1 MKNGY
6 KIWDADTHVRP
17 TAETLSQF
25 LSAEI
30 RDRFPPEKYW
40 TPRRV
45 GMAGERYQEPLK
57 HYYRVSE
64 GGEGGGWG
72 SRPPRRL
79 GEAGPR
85 PNEERQFQTFMG
97 SRFPT
102 DGGGDD
108 RGDIRLKDMDEEG
121 TDVHTIVHG
130 GANGNADLEV
140 EAEFIR
146 AEHRYMDAFCSADP
160 HRLKS
165 LIVVTPRQMEF
176 SLQQIHEWGK
186 KPWAVGVIP
195 SLPLDYPLDH
205 PDMDEIWKAAQDE
218 GLTIVH
224 HSFAAGY
231 PGYRDLWDSPFIGRT
246 ASHPWA
252 AQRAVAA
259 FVGSGIM
266 DRFPELNFCI
276 LESGFGWLPS
286 WAARM
291 DDQMIYMGYVAEGL
305 KHKPSEY
312 LTSGRFFAGVV
323 LNEGEPMARMVTE
336 YMGDG
341 ILMMGTDYPH
351 AESRFPE
358 STEQVLSWES
368 LGEQQLRK
376 LLWDNPVRCFGEP

>member
-1 MKNGY
+1 MRDSF
-6 KIWDADTHVRP
+6 KIWDTDTHVRP
-17 TAETLSQF
+17 TAETIEKY
-25 LSAEI
+25 LSAPMRE
-30 RDRFPPEKYW
+30 RFADEKYW
-40 TPRRV
+40 TKRRV
-45 GMAGERYQEPLK
+45 GMAGERYEEPLK
-57 HYYRVSE
+57 HYYRLGS
-64 GGEGGGWG
+64 GEGGGWG

-97 SRFPT
+97 TRFPT

-108 RGDIRLKDMDEEG
+108 RGDLRLKDMDEEG

-130 GANGNADLEV
+130 AHGNADVEV

-146 AEHRYMDAFCSADP
+146 AEHRYIDAFCSADP

-165 LIVVTPRQMEF
+165 LIVVTPRQMDF
-176 SLQQIHEWGK
+176 SVQQIHEWAK

-195 SLPLDYPLDH
+195 SLPLDYPIDH
-205 PDMDEIWKAAQDE
+205 PDMDAIWKTAQEE

-231 PGYRDLWDSPFIGRT
+231 PGYRDLWDNPFLGRT

-259 FVGSGIM
+259 FVGGGIM
-266 DRFPELNFCI
+266 DRFPDLKFCI

-291 DDQMIYMGYVAEGL
+291 DDQQIYMGYLAEGL

-312 LTSGRFFAGVV
+312 LMNGRFHAGIV
-323 LNEGEPMARMVTE
+323 LNEGEPMVRMVTE
-336 YMGDG
+336 HMGNSV
-341 ILMMGTDYPH
+341 LMMGTDYPH
-351 AESRFPE
+351 AESRFPL
-358 STEQVLSWES
+358 STQQVLSWETIS
-368 LGEQQLRK
+368 SDNMRK
-376 LLWDNPVRCFGEP
+376 MLWDNAVNCFGQP

>member
-6 KIWDADTHVRP
+6 KIWDTDTHVRP
-17 TAETLSQF
+17 TAETIEQF
-25 LSAEI
+25 LSAPI
-30 RDRFPPEKYW
+30 REQFADPKYR

-57 HYYRVSE
+57 HYFRI
-64 GGEGGGWG
+64 GEGGGGEGWG
-72 SRPPRRL
+72 SKPPRRL

-108 RGDIRLKDMDEEG
+108 RGDVRLRDMDEEG
-121 TDVHTIVHG
+121 TDVHTIVHSAHG
-130 GANGNADLEV
+130 SADPEV

-146 AEHRYMDAFCSADP
+146 AEHRYMDAFCGADP

-165 LIVVTPRQMEF
+165 LIVVTPRQMEL
-176 SLQQIHEWGK
+176 SVQQIHEWGK
-186 KPWAVGVIP
+186 KPWSVGVIP
-195 SLPLDYPLDH
+195 SLPLDYPIDH
-205 PDMDEIWKAAQDE
+205 PDMDAIWRAAQE
-218 GLTIVH
+218 EALTIVH

-266 DRFPELNFCI
+266 DRFPDLKFCI

-305 KHKPSEY
+305 KHRPSEY
-312 LTSGRFFAGVV
+312 LENGRFFAGIV
-323 LNEGEPMARMVTE
+323 LNEGEPMVRMVTE

-341 ILMMGTDYPH
+341 ILMLGTDYPH

-358 STEQVLSWES
+358 SINQVMSFES
-368 LGEQQLRK
+368 IQNGQMHK
-376 LLWDNPVRCFGEP
+376 LLYDNAVRCFGEP

>member
-1 MKNGY
+1 MRGNF
-6 KIWDADTHVRP
+6 KIWDTDTHVRP
-17 TAETLSQF
+17 TAETISRY
-25 LSAEI
+25 LSAPMRE
-30 RDRFPPEKYW
+30 RFADEKYW
-40 TPRRV
+40 TTRRV

-57 HYYRVSE
+57 HYYRLGSG
-64 GGEGGGWG
+64 GGEGWG

-85 PNEERQFQTFMG
+85 PDEERQFQTFMG
-97 SRFPT
+97 TRHPT
-102 DGGGDD
+102 DGAGDD
-108 RGDIRLKDMDEEG
+108 RGDVRLKDMDEEG
-121 TDVHTIVHG
+121 TDVHTIVHS
-130 GANGNADLEV
+130 GANGNPDLEV

-146 AEHRYMDAFCSADP
+146 AEHRYIDAFCSADP

-176 SLQQIHEWGK
+176 SVQQIHEWGK

-205 PDMDEIWKAAQDE
+205 PDMDAIWKAAQEE
-218 GLTIVH
+218 GLTVVH

-231 PGYRDLWDSPFIGRT
+231 PGYRDLWDNPFLGRT

-259 FVGSGIM
+259 FVGGGIM
-266 DRFPELNFCI
+266 DRFPDLKFCI

-291 DDQMIYMGYVAEGL
+291 DDQQIYMGYVAEGL

-312 LTSGRFFAGVV
+312 LSNGRFHAGIV
-323 LNEGEPMARMVTE
+323 LNEGESMVRMVTE
-336 YMGDG
+336 HMGEG

-351 AESRFPE
+351 AESRFPL
-358 STEQVLSWES
+358 STKQVLSWES
-368 LGEQQLRK
+368 ITTEQMRMM
-376 LLWDNPVRCFGEP
+376 LWDNAVSCFGRP